1 MQYRQK
7 KVGEKNWWSW
17 EWNSW
22 FSGLVEKTVYQ
33 AKISDIVGKYFI
45 ASGYNKF
52 TSAILNAKIKQNELA
67 NKSYIYNLVKNF
79 NLDTKIATLA
89 IRLAIESVVFGNW
102 ISEFKFC
109 THTKINTVAFYSFY
123 AEKIFTSF
131 VWLIPVSRVCT
142 HLSLFDNDILQHILS
157 DLKFSTRSVLV
168 DISNYLKKKNVLLWK
183 LLRK

>member
-1 MQYRQK
+1 M
-7 KVGEKNWWSW
+7 
-17 EWNSW
+17 
-22 FSGLVEKTVYQ
+22 
-33 AKISDIVGKYFI
+33 GKYFI

-52 TSAILNAKIKQNELA
+52 ASAILNAKIKQNELA
-67 NKSYIYNLVKNF
+67 NKSYISNLVKIF

-89 IRLAIESVVFGNW
+89 IRLAIESVVFRNW

-109 THTKINTVAFYSFY
+109 THTKINTVTFYSFY
-123 AEKIFTSF
+123 AEKIFISF